1 MRLYHQPGLS
11 NRVVSALRNRLERVL
26 LGMSADGDARVHGNG
41 AHGEEGDEHRGRSR
55 SRGRAATEAHGS
67 PGLNA
72 DGGPGAEI
80 PSVEA
85 LLGEAEKSALMV
97 SNALAKSISDCA
109 SKLTTLTEDLGLAVE
124 NVSDARK
131 ELSKGFGELREQL
144 KAQTYGTTAVT
155 GAVSHQSAEIVKLL
169 KAFDKFS
176 HAGKWALSG
185 SETIENNVKAV
196 REEIKTQGE
205 KLGQCLQGGFE
216 EVSRHLKEL
225 VRVMGTPEGIHRDT
239 PETPDMG
246 AFFPPN
252 PPVNP
257 PGMVGPTETAAAPAS
272 GPPMPAAPASGYP
285 LPAAPASGYP
295 MPAEPASGY
304 PMPAEPVSG
313 HPMPAAPAS
322 GDPMPAE
329 PDSGYPMPA
338 EPVSGH
344 PMPAAPASGHPMPA
358 GVRAGLPPPP
368 TLPDS
373 LFMAY
378 CPERPGEQ
386 RPSVPMG
393 ISTPS
398 QRTGIVTRDPGSGV
412 LRTLSPTPYRGDQ
425 VSAITALW
433 APNGLGMLRDGKQQY
448 RRIY

>member
-26 LGMSADGDARVHGNG
+26 LGMSADGDARAHGNG

-55 SRGRAATEAHGS
+55 SRGRTATEALES
-67 PGLNA
+67 PGLNG
-72 DGGPGAEI
+72 DVGPGAEI
-80 PSVEA
+80 PPVEA
-85 LLGEAEKSALMV
+85 LPEEAEKSVLMV
-97 SNALAKSISDCA
+97 SNALAKNIGDCA

-131 ELSKGFGELREQL
+131 ELSKGFSELREQL
-144 KAQTYGTTAVT
+144 KAQSYGTTAVT

-185 SETIENNVKAV
+185 NETIENNVKAV

-205 KLGQCLQGGFE
+205 RLEQCLQGGFE

-239 PETPDMG
+239 PETPEMG
-246 AFFPPN
+246 GFFPPN

-257 PGMVGPTETAAAPAS
+257 PGMVGPTETAAVPGAGLP
-272 GPPMPAAPASGYP
+272 GGTPPSMT

-295 MPAEPASGY
+295 MPAG
-304 PMPAEPVSG
+304 
-313 HPMPAAPAS
+313 
-322 GDPMPAE
+322 
-329 PDSGYPMPA
+329 
-338 EPVSGH
+338 PVSGH

-358 GVRAGLPPPP
+358 GVGAGLPPPP

-378 CPERPGEQ
+378 CPERPAEQ
-386 RPSVPMG
+386 RPAAPMG

-448 RRIY
+448 RRMY

>member
-26 LGMSADGDARVHGNG
+26 LGMSADGDARAHGNG

-55 SRGRAATEAHGS
+55 SRGRTATEAHGS

-80 PSVEA
+80 PPVEA
-85 LLGEAEKSALMV
+85 LPEEAEKSVLMV
-97 SNALAKSISDCA
+97 SNALAKNIGDCA
-109 SKLTTLTEDLGLAVE
+109 SKLTTLTEDLGLAVD

-131 ELSKGFGELREQL
+131 ELSKGFSELREQL
-144 KAQTYGTTAVT
+144 KAQSYGTTAVT

-185 SETIENNVKAV
+185 NETIENNVKAV

-205 KLGQCLQGGFE
+205 RLEQCLQGGFE

-239 PETPDMG
+239 PETPEMG
-246 AFFPPN
+246 GFFPPN

-257 PGMVGPTETAAAPAS
+257 PGMVGPTETAAVPGAGLPGGTPPSMRMSAAPAS

-285 LPAAPASGYP
+285 
-295 MPAEPASGY
+295 
-304 PMPAEPVSG
+304 
-313 HPMPAAPAS
+313 
-322 GDPMPAE
+322 
-329 PDSGYPMPA
+329 
-338 EPVSGH
+338 
-344 PMPAAPASGHPMPA
+344 MPA
-358 GVRAGLPPPP
+358 GVGAGLPPPP

-386 RPSVPMG
+386 RPAAPMG

>member
-26 LGMSADGDARVHGNG
+26 LGMSADGDARAHGNG
-41 AHGEEGDEHRGRSR
+41 AHGEEGDERRGRSR

-72 DGGPGAEI
+72 DGGPGVEM
-80 PSVEA
+80 PSMEA
-85 LLGEAEKSALMV
+85 LPEEDEKSVLMV
-97 SNALAKSISDCA
+97 SNALAKNIRDCA
-109 SKLTTLTEDLGLAVE
+109 FKIASLTEDLGLAVE

-131 ELSKGFGELREQL
+131 DLSKGFSELRGQF
-144 KAQTYGTTAVT
+144 KAQIYGTTAVT

-185 SETIENNVKAV
+185 NETVENNVKAV

-216 EVSRHLKEL
+216 EVNRHLKEL
-225 VRVMGTPEGIHRDT
+225 VRLMGTPEGTHRDT

-257 PGMVGPTETAAAPAS
+257 PGMVGPTETAGVPGAGLPE
-272 GPPMPAAPASGYP
+272 GTPPSMT
-285 LPAAPASGYP
+285 LPAAPASGH
-295 MPAEPASGY
+295 A
-304 PMPAEPVSG
+304 
-313 HPMPAAPAS
+313 
-322 GDPMPAE
+322 
-329 PDSGYPMPA
+329 
-338 EPVSGH
+338 
-344 PMPAAPASGHPMPA
+344 MPA
-358 GVRAGLPPPP
+358 GVGAGLPPPP

-373 LFMAY
+373 LFWAY

-393 ISTPS
+393 IATPS
-398 QRTGIVTRDPGSGV
+398 QRTGIVTRDPGSGA

>member
-41 AHGEEGDEHRGRSR
+41 AHGEEGDEHRGWSR

-85 LLGEAEKSALMV
+85 LLGEAEKSALME

-216 EVSRHLKEL
+216 EVSRYLNEL

-246 AFFPPN
+246 GFFPPN
-252 PPVNP
+252 PPVIP
-257 PGMVGPTETAAAPAS
+257 PGMVGPTETAAVPGAGLP
-272 GPPMPAAPASGYP
+272 GGTPPSMS
-285 LPAAPASGYP
+285 
-295 MPAEPASGY
+295 
-304 PMPAEPVSG
+304 
-313 HPMPAAPAS
+313 
-322 GDPMPAE
+322 
-329 PDSGYPMPA
+329 
-338 EPVSGH
+338 
-344 PMPAAPASGHPMPA
+344 MPAAPASGHPLPAAHASGHPMPA
-358 GVRAGLPPPP
+358 GVGAGLPPPP

-378 CPERPGEQ
+378 CPERPGGQ
-386 RPSVPMG
+386 RPAAPMG
-393 ISTPS
+393 ISIPN
-398 QRTGIVTRDPGSGV
+398 QGTGIVTKDPGSGV

>member
-1 MRLYHQPGLS
+1 M
-11 NRVVSALRNRLERVL
+11 
-26 LGMSADGDARVHGNG
+26 
-41 AHGEEGDEHRGRSR
+41 
-55 SRGRAATEAHGS
+55 
-67 PGLNA
+67 NA

-80 PSVEA
+80 PPVEA
-85 LLGEAEKSALMV
+85 LPEEAEKSVLMV
-97 SNALAKSISDCA
+97 SNALAKNIGDCA
-109 SKLTTLTEDLGLAVE
+109 SKLTTLTEDLGLAVD

-144 KAQTYGTTAVT
+144 KAQSYGTTAVT

-185 SETIENNVKAV
+185 NETIENNVKAV

-205 KLGQCLQGGFE
+205 RLEQCLQGGFE

-225 VRVMGTPEGIHRDT
+225 VRVMGTPKGIHMDT
-239 PETPDMG
+239 PETPERVEMG
-246 AFFPPN
+246 GFFPPN

-257 PGMVGPTETAAAPAS
+257 PGMVGPTETAAVPGAGLP
-272 GPPMPAAPASGYP
+272 GGTPPSMGM
-285 LPAAPASGYP
+285 PAAPASGYP
-295 MPAEPASGY
+295 MPA
-304 PMPAEPVSG
+304 
-313 HPMPAAPAS
+313 APAS
-322 GDPMPAE
+322 G
-329 PDSGYPMPA
+329 
-338 EPVSGH
+338 H
-344 PMPAAPASGHPMPA
+344 PLPAAPASGHPMPT
-358 GVRAGLPPPP
+358 GVGAGLPPPP

-378 CPERPGEQ
+378 CPERPGGQ
-386 RPSVPMG
+386 RPAAPMG

-398 QRTGIVTRDPGSGV
+398 QGTGIVTRDPGSGV